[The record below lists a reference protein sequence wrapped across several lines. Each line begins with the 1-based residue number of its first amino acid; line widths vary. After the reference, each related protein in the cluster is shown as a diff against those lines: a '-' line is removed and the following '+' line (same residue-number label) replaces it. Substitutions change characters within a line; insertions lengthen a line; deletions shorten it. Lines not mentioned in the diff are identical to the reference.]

1 MAKAASRFH
10 ADDLVGDDVAP
21 GAPASAPHVQHKPIV
36 LRKAVERTVDS
47 RIAELE
53 RQLAERDS
61 EKEGLSSELAEAKAE
76 LERLRAVPS
85 ADEGEELLL
94 LDPDLVVDMLPKD
107 RSGSDAFGSDDLEE
121 LVRSISADG
130 QHDAIHVRRA
140 DDGGY
145 EIAAGRRRL
154 AACKRLGISVLAR
167 VRPLDRLAMLR
178 LQYSENERRAN
189 ISALERGMWFA
200 EI

>member
-10 ADDLVGDDVAP
+10 ADDLVGDGTAP
-21 GAPASAPHVQHKPIV
+21 RAGAPAAAPHVQHKPIV

-94 LDPDLVVDMLPKD
+94 LDPDLVVDKLPKTGRGVMLSAAMTS
-107 RSGSDAFGSDDLEE
+107 RSSCAAS
-121 LVRSISADG
+121 
-130 QHDAIHVRRA
+130 RRMGNMMRFMY
-140 DDGGY
+140 GGPRM
-145 EIAAGRRRL
+145 EVTRLLLAAG
-154 AACKRLGISVLAR
+154 G
-167 VRPLDRLAMLR
+167 
-178 LQYSENERRAN
+178 
-189 ISALERGMWFA
+189 
-200 EI
+200 